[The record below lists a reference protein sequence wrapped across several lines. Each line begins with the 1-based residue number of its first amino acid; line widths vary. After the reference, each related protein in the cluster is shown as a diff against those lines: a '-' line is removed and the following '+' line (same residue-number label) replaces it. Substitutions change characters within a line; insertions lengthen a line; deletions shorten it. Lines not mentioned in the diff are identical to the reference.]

1 MPSISVAFALFFRMP
16 DVTTIAFGGGTL
28 VDPDDPRSI
37 SPRSLGHRL
46 EREARVFGG
55 ETLTLSDVAVAAG
68 LVELGNRDFV
78 ADLAP
83 GFVAAVLAETRAR
96 IADAVD
102 RMLPGPEPV
111 PLIAVGGGAFLVPNA
126 VEGISAVRHVPHHDV
141 ANAVG
146 AAIAQVSGEINR
158 IYQDLPRSEAL
169 GRAEAATA
177 ARAVEAG
184 ADPQS
189 IQVVDREDIPMAYM
203 PGNTLRV
210 RLKVVGVWP
219 EPNGFPGRRNV
230 LSRDVPSSGPT
241 RKPVLADVLF
251 VLCLI

>member
-1 MPSISVAFALFFRMP
+1 MSSISAAFALFFRMP

-37 SPRSLGHRL
+37 GTRSLGHRL

-102 RMLPGPEPV
+102 HMLPGPEPV

-158 IYQDLPRSEAL
+158 IYQDLPR
-169 GRAEAATA
+169 AEAAAA

-203 PGNTLRV
+203 PDNTLRV
-210 RLKVVGVWP
+210 RLKVVG
-219 EPNGFPGRRNV
+219 G
-230 LSRDVPSSGPT
+230 
-241 RKPVLADVLF
+241 LA
-251 VLCLI
+251 